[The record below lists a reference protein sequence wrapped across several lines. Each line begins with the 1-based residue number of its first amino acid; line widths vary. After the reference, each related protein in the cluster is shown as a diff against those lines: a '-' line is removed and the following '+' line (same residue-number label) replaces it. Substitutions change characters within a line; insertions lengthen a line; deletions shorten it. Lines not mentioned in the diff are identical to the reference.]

1 MTTDTKVGLIVGLAF
16 IVVFA
21 IILSN
26 RGQQSQLAPPLV
38 NLADA
43 ESPLDPLVPNRPAD
57 NGRTNL
63 FAHTSDPWPPSEPA
77 GSAADRASRT
87 AAEPPMTRP
96 EPAPTVTSPA
106 APIQRGSRT
115 PSPLPETTRTRDAA
129 TPPIDTPALP
139 PARVEP
145 PMPIAENA
153 NPRTPASGGRVREV
167 KRGDLLAK
175 IAKEAYGSDAPA
187 LVQAL
192 SEFNKLKSPNHIVIG
207 QKLRIPP
214 IEALAAG
221 VGAPRPPAG
230 AQPESAAPPIGKT
243 YVVKAGDT
251 LTSIAQSQL
260 GQAARWREIVELN
273 RITDP
278 NRVVEGTTLKLPP
291 ASVAAAT
298 RSRNE

>member
-38 NLADA
+38 NLAEA
-43 ESPLDPLVPNRPAD
+43 ESPLDPLLPNRPGE
-57 NGRTNL
+57 NTRTNL
-63 FAHTSDPWPPSEPA
+63 FAHTSEPWPPADPASGAADRESRSAAESHVTRSEPA
-77 GSAADRASRT
+77 
-87 AAEPPMTRP
+87 
-96 EPAPTVTSPA
+96 PAVVAPA
-106 APIQRGSRT
+106 LPIQRGSRA
-115 PSPLPETTRTRDAA
+115 PSPLPETTRSREVA

-145 PMPIAENA
+145 PLPVAEHA
-153 NPRTPASGGRVREV
+153 HPRTPVAGGRVREV
-167 KRGDLLAK
+167 KKGDLLAK
-175 IAKEAYGSDAPA
+175 IAKEAYGSDAPG

-192 SEFNKLKSPNHIVIG
+192 SEFNHLKSPNHIVIG

-221 VGAPRPPAG
+221 VGAPKPPAG
-230 AQPESAAPPIGKT
+230 ARPESSAPVVTKT
-243 YVVKAGDT
+243 YVVKTGDT

-298 RSRNE
+298 RSPNE